1 MAREFYL
8 KNPTPPGAEFIQEGN
23 RAPVAKA
30 TQECRLKTSSTF
42 AGSFEVTVA
51 SVSLPPFVSR
61 RGLSNTNQRL
71 SLLNP
76 PFSHCTQ
83 PRLCRIAVILS
94 KTHRSL
100 LPPPFVSNRG
110 FWSKNHHFSLKYKPS
125 ATPSFS
131 PPPLLFSVF
140 FVRSACA
147 CCPEVTV
154 TSSSLRLCR
163 LAVFFSGRAHQ
174 LDINPRVYGGR
185 RLCYGWSD
193 PDMKAANP
201 GGLGRAQ
208 VVRAPVLKQACIFD
222 NGHRNL

>member
-1 MAREFYL
+1 MRASRY
-8 KNPTPPGAEFIQEGN
+8 PGHSGRRPPSLSASLC
-23 RAPVAKA
+23 RAPSP
-30 TQECRLKTSSTF
+30 LSSFSGTEPLTAPPKDAAFSSLFCLFSISLFLSAF
-42 AGSFEVTVA
+42 ACSFEVITVT

-163 LAVFFSGRAHQ
+163 LAVFF
-174 LDINPRVYGGR
+174 
-185 RLCYGWSD
+185 RLPIPLFS
-193 PDMKAANP
+193 PVAILSVV
-201 GGLGRAQ
+201 GL
-208 VVRAPVLKQACIFD
+208 L
-222 NGHRNL
+222 